1 MEIAKIIQFSA
12 FLTKSSGVPRPGTIL
27 LPLGLYI
34 DKRGEKQY
42 TNYKYDSVL
51 WGDSSLMIGKGECT
65 VKRRMLRAAASFLLA
80 FTLLICALPLGA
92 HAVCLREFLD
102 PELERESLS
111 DEQREENLLII
122 TDFLRTEMQLPDSAV
137 AAILANMDRESSLN
151 PRAIDESG
159 NFFGLC
165 QWSRTR
171 WLNCFHFCRENGL
184 DRFSVEGQLA
194 FLQYELSGEYEWVYT
209 QFLVNAED
217 CEDGAQDAQ
226 YAFCLHFE
234 APLDMEWEQVIRS
247 KLVAEVYWPMIS
259 EGELMCE
266 EETPADPES
275 LTPAHAS
282 VN

>member
-1 MEIAKIIQFSA
+1 M
-12 FLTKSSGVPRPGTIL
+12 
-27 LPLGLYI
+27 
-34 DKRGEKQY
+34 
-42 TNYKYDSVL
+42 
-51 WGDSSLMIGKGECT
+51 
-65 VKRRMLRAAASFLLA
+65 KRRMLRAAASFLLA

-151 PRAIDESG
+151 PRAIDE
-159 NFFGLC
+159 
-165 QWSRTR
+165 
-171 WLNCFHFCRENGL
+171 RENGL

>member
-1 MEIAKIIQFSA
+1 M
-12 FLTKSSGVPRPGTIL
+12 
-27 LPLGLYI
+27 
-34 DKRGEKQY
+34 KRGKLLR
-42 TNYKYDSVL
+42 SVA
-51 WGDSSLMIGKGECT
+51 SLLLVMT
-65 VKRRMLRAAASFLLA
+65 VLFCA
-80 FTLLICALPLGA
+80 FPLGA

-102 PELERESLS
+102 PELEEESLS
-111 DEQREENLLII
+111 PEQREENLRII
-122 TDFLRTEMQLPDSAV
+122 TDFLRGEMQLPDSAV
-137 AAILANMDRESSLN
+137 AAILANMDRESGFN

-171 WLNCFHFCRENGL
+171 WLNCFHFCRTQGL

-194 FLQYELSGEYEWVYT
+194 FLQYELSGDYEWVYT

-247 KLVAEVYWPMIS
+247 KLVAEDYWPMVS
-259 EGELMCE
+259 EGELMRV
-266 EETPADPES
+266 EETPEEPVI
-275 LTPAHAS
+275 LTPAGAS
-282 VN
+282 LN

>member
-1 MEIAKIIQFSA
+1 M
-12 FLTKSSGVPRPGTIL
+12 
-27 LPLGLYI
+27 
-34 DKRGEKQY
+34 
-42 TNYKYDSVL
+42 
-51 WGDSSLMIGKGECT
+51 
-65 VKRRMLRAAASFLLA
+65 KRRMLRAAASFLLA

-111 DEQREENLLII
+111 EEQREENLLII

-137 AAILANMDRESSLN
+137 
-151 PRAIDESG
+151 IDESG

-234 APLDMEWEQVIRS
+234 APQDMEWEQVVRS
-247 KLVAEVYWPMIS
+247 KLVAEVYWPMVS